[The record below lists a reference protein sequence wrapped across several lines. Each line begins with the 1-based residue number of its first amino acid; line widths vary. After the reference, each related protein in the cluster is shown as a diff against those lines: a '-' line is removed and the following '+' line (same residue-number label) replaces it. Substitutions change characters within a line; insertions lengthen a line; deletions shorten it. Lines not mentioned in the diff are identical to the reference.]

1 MKHFLYSLALPILGD
16 IMDLVTVY
24 PRKYLSFKD
33 DMADPE
39 TIKAVYARLEKMPVK
54 TQKDA
59 AAWLE
64 AWSEVMSAIGEK
76 YSKAYFAMTR
86 NTKDEAVGKEYERL
100 ASKVIPLM
108 SELDESMKKRFM
120 ALPVKWI
127 PKNYAIARMNVQW
140 AVELFRKENLALL
153 SDEMLL
159 KSQYQKISGGWETE
173 FDGKKVT
180 PQKLNPLLKSPD
192 RDLRERAW
200 RARVGMQYAD
210 TQKLDELFEKMLV
223 LRKKLAA
230 NAGMESYLDYRY
242 KELSR
247 LSYTR
252 KDTKAFR
259 DAIHKFVVPAVKKM
273 MDKRKKTMGL
283 KTLRPWDTVVD
294 PDGAEP
300 PKVYKDL
307 PELKDKAARVLK
319 SIDKEF
325 EQAFWLMDK
334 KGYLDLENRP
344 GKAPGA
350 YSSDFPE
357 ERMALIFG
365 NAVGTS
371 DDFDTL
377 MHESG
382 HAIHT
387 LSCRQLPLLI
397 RGYPLEFAEVASM
410 SLELLARPYWD
421 IVFNEEDK
429 KRIGIEQL
437 EDLLKFLPFMAMLD
451 EFQDWVYIHK
461 DGADS
466 KARAK
471 YWKALFAKYMPYIDY
486 SDLEEFQGIG
496 WQYLHVYE
504 VPLYYVEY
512 GIAQVGAMQVF
523 VNSLDDYKNAVKH
536 YKHALT
542 LGTTVSLPELFEAA
556 NVKFVLKHPEVLE
569 KVTKKIS
576 KLIDL

>member
-1 MKHFLYSLALPILGD
+1 
-16 IMDLVTVY
+16 MDLET
-24 PRKYLSFKD
+24 KYQREFLSKD
-33 DMADPE
+33 DDMGKPD
-39 TIKAVYARLEKMPVK
+39 TIKAAYARLEKMPVE
-54 TQKDA
+54 TEADA
-59 AAWLE
+59 AKWLD
-64 AWSEVMSAIGEK
+64 AWSEVMSAVQK
-76 YSKAYFAMTR
+76 KQSRAYFAMTR
-86 NTKDEAVGKEYERL
+86 DTRDESAMKEYERL
-100 ASKVIPLM
+100 ANEVAPLVG
-108 SELDESMKKRFM
+108 ELDESMKKRFL
-120 ALPVKWI
+120 ALPEAWI
-127 PKNYAIARMNVQW
+127 PGNFAIARKNIQW
-140 AVELFRKENLALL
+140 ALELFRKENLPLL
-153 SDEMLL
+153 SEETIL

-192 RDLRERAW
+192 RALRERAW
-200 RARVGMQYAD
+200 RARVGMQFAD
-210 TQKLDELFEKMLV
+210 REKLDELFGKMLE

-230 NAGMESYLDYRY
+230 NAGMDSYLDYRY

-259 DAIHKFVVPAVKKM
+259 EAIQKYVVPVVTRM
-273 MDKRKKTMGL
+273 MENRKQKMGL
-283 KTLRPWDTVVD
+283 DTLRPWDTAVD

-307 PELKDKAARVLK
+307 PELKEKAAKVLR
-319 SIDKEF
+319 SIDPEF
-325 EQAFWLMDK
+325 ERAFWLMDRM
-334 KGYLDLENRP
+334 GYLDLENRP

-357 ERMALIFG
+357 ERMALVFG

-387 LSCRQLPLLI
+387 LSCRQLPLLV

-410 SLELLARPYWD
+410 SMELLARPYWD
-421 IVFNEEDK
+421 IVYNETDRE
-429 KRIGIEQL
+429 RIGIEQL
-437 EDLLKFLPFMAMLD
+437 QDLFKFLPFMAMLD
-451 EFQDWVYIHK
+451 EFQDWVYSAQE
-461 DGADS
+461 GADP
-466 KARAK
+466 KARRE
-471 YWKALFAKYMPYIDY
+471 YWRSLAAKYMPHVDY
-486 SDLEEFQGIG
+486 SGLEDIQGIG

-523 VNSLDDYKNAVKH
+523 VNSLHDYQNAVKH
-536 YKHALT
+536 YKQALT
-542 LGTTVSLPELFEAA
+542 LGTTVGLPELFEAA
-556 NVKFVLKHPEVLE
+556 GVKFVLKNPEALE
-569 KVTKKIS
+569 NVTKEITKQIG
-576 KLIDL
+576 L

>member
-1 MKHFLYSLALPILGD
+1 
-16 IMDLVTVY
+16 MDLETKY
-24 PRKYLSFKD
+24 PRKFLKD
-33 DMADPE
+33 SEDMGNPA
-39 TIKAVYARLEKMPVK
+39 TIKAAYARLEKMPVE
-54 TQKDA
+54 TEA
-59 AAWLE
+59 AAAQWLD
-64 AWSEVMSAIGEK
+64 AWSEVMSAIMEK
-76 YSKAYFAMTR
+76 HSRAYFAMTR
-86 NTKDEAVGKEYERL
+86 NTKDEAAGKEFERI
-100 ASKVIPLM
+100 ASEVMPLM
-108 SELDESMKKRFM
+108 SELDDSMKRRFLS
-120 ALPVKWI
+120 LPKSWT
-127 PKNYAIARMNVQW
+127 PKNFAIARENTKW
-140 AVELFRKENLALL
+140 AVELYRKENLSLL
-153 SDEMLL
+153 SEEMIL
-159 KSQYQKISGGWETE
+159 KSQYQKISGGWITE
-173 FDGKKVT
+173 FDGKKMT
-180 PQKLNPLLKSPD
+180 PQMLRPHLKSPD
-192 RDLRERAW
+192 RVLRERAW
-200 RARVGMQYAD
+200 RAIIGMHHEDQV
-210 TQKLDELFEKMLV
+210 KLDELFDKMLE
-223 LRKKLAA
+223 LRRKLAA
-230 NAGMESYLDYRY
+230 NTDMSSYLDYRY

-247 LSYTR
+247 LSYAR

-259 DAIHKFVVPAVKKM
+259 DAIHKFVVPAVSRM
-273 MDKRKKTMGL
+273 METRREKMGL
-283 KTLRPWDTVVD
+283 ESLRPWDTSVD

-307 PELKDKAARVLK
+307 PELKDKAAKVLK
-319 SIDKEF
+319 SIDPEF
-325 EQAFWLMDK
+325 EKAFWLMDR

-387 LSCRQLPLLI
+387 LSCRQLPLLV

-421 IVFNEEDK
+421 IVYNEEDR

-451 EFQDWVYIHK
+451 EFQDWVYSSK
-461 DGADS
+461 EGADPA
-466 KARAK
+466 ARRKQWRKMAK
-471 YWKALFAKYMPYIDY
+471 KYMPHVDY
-486 SDLEEFQGIG
+486 SGLEEFQEIG

-523 VNSLDDYKNAVKH
+523 VNSLHDYRKAVKE
-536 YKHALT
+536 YKFALT
-542 LGTTVSLPELFEAA
+542 LGTTVSLPELFESAG
-556 NVKFVLKHPEVLE
+556 VKFVLKHPDVLE
-569 KVTKKIS
+569 RVTKEIS

>member
-1 MKHFLYSLALPILGD
+1 
-16 IMDLVTVY
+16 
-24 PRKYLSFKD
+24 
-33 DMADPE
+33 
-39 TIKAVYARLEKMPVK
+39 
-54 TQKDA
+54 
-59 AAWLE
+59 
-64 AWSEVMSAIGEK
+64 
-76 YSKAYFAMTR
+76 
-86 NTKDEAVGKEYERL
+86 
-100 ASKVIPLM
+100 
-108 SELDESMKKRFM
+108 
-120 ALPVKWI
+120 
-127 PKNYAIARMNVQW
+127 
-140 AVELFRKENLALL
+140 
-153 SDEMLL
+153 
-159 KSQYQKISGGWETE
+159 
-173 FDGKKVT
+173 
-180 PQKLNPLLKSPD
+180 
-192 RDLRERAW
+192 AW
-200 RARVGMQYAD
+200 RARVSMQYAD
-210 TQKLDELFEKMLV
+210 IAKLDELFEKMLT
-223 LRKKLAA
+223 LRKTLAS
-230 NAGMESYLDYRY
+230 NAGMDSYLDYRY
-242 KELSR
+242 KDLNR

-259 DAIHKFVVPAVKKM
+259 DAIHKFVVPAVAKM
-273 MDKRKKTMGL
+273 MDKRKKKMGL
-283 KTLRPWDTVVD
+283 KTLRPWDTAVD

-307 PELKDKAARVLK
+307 PELKAKAAKVLK
-319 SIDKEF
+319 SVDPEF
-325 EQAFWLMDK
+325 EEAFWLMDR

-357 ERMALIFG
+357 ERMALVFG

-410 SLELLARPYWD
+410 SMELLARPYWD
-421 IVFNEEDK
+421 IVYNEEDR

-437 EDLLKFLPFMAMLD
+437 EDLLKFLPFMAILD
-451 EFQDWVYIHK
+451 EFQDWVYIDPK
-461 DGADS
+461 GADA
-466 KARAK
+466 KARAD
-471 YWKALFAKYMPYIDY
+471 YWRKLYAKYMPYIDY
-486 SDLEEFQGIG
+486 SGLEQFQGMG

-523 VNSLDDYKNAVKH
+523 VNSLDDYKGAVKH
-536 YKHALT
+536 YKYALT
-542 LGTTVSLPELFEAA
+542 LGTTVSLPELFESAG
-556 NVKFVLKHPEVLE
+556 VKFVLKNPEVLE

>member
-1 MKHFLYSLALPILGD
+1 
-16 IMDLVTVY
+16 MDLETKY
-24 PRKYLSFKD
+24 PRKFLSKD
-33 DMADPE
+33 DDMGNPD
-39 TIKAVYARLEKMPVK
+39 TIKAAYARLEKMPVG
-54 TQKDA
+54 TREEA
-59 AAWLE
+59 EAWLD
-64 AWSEVMSAIGEK
+64 AWSEVMSAVQEK
-76 YSKAYFAMTR
+76 GSRAYFAMTR
-86 NTKDEAVGKEYERL
+86 DTKDEAASKEYEHI
-100 ASKVIPLM
+100 AGTVMPLVG
-108 SELDESMKKRFM
+108 ELDESMKKRFM
-120 ALPVKWI
+120 ALPESWT
-127 PKNYAIARMNVQW
+127 PKNHAIARMNIQW
-140 AVELFRKENLALL
+140 AVELFRRENLPLL
-153 SDEMLL
+153 SEEMML

-192 RDLRERAW
+192 RTLRERAW
-200 RARVGMQYAD
+200 RARISMQYGD
-210 TQKLDELFEKMLV
+210 TAKLDELFEKMLD

-230 NAGMESYLDYRY
+230 NAGMDSYLDYRY

-259 DAIHKFVVPAVKKM
+259 DAIHKFVVPAVRKM
-273 MDKRKKTMGL
+273 MENRKEKMGL
-283 KTLRPWDTVVD
+283 ETIRPWDTAVD

-307 PELKDKAARVLK
+307 PELKEKAAKVLK
-319 SIDKEF
+319 AIDPEF
-325 EQAFWLMDK
+325 EQAFWLMDRM
-334 KGYLDLENRP
+334 GYLDLENRP

-357 ERMALIFG
+357 ERMALVFG

-387 LSCRQLPLLI
+387 LSCRQLPLLV

-410 SLELLARPYWD
+410 SMELLARPYWD
-421 IVFNEEDK
+421 IVYNETDR

-437 EDLLKFLPFMAMLD
+437 QDLLKFLPFMAMLD
-451 EFQDWVYIHK
+451 EFQDWVYVAPE
-461 DGADS
+461 GADS
-466 KARAK
+466 KARAE
-471 YWKALFAKYMPYIDY
+471 YWKKLYAKYMPYVDY
-486 SDLEEFQGIG
+486 SGLEEFQGIG

-523 VNSLDDYKNAVKH
+523 VNSLHDYRKAVKEYKN
-536 YKHALT
+536 ALT

-556 NVKFVLKHPEVLE
+556 GVKFVLKNPEVLE
-569 KVTKKIS
+569 KVTSEIS
-576 KLIDL
+576 NLIDL

>member
-1 MKHFLYSLALPILGD
+1 
-16 IMDLVTVY
+16 
-24 PRKYLSFKD
+24 
-33 DMADPE
+33 MADPE
-39 TIKAVYARLEKMPVK
+39 TIKKAYARLEKMPVE

-64 AWSEVMSAIGEK
+64 AWSEVMSAVQEK
-76 YSKAYFAMTR
+76 STRAYFAMTR
-86 NTKDEAVGKEYERL
+86 DTKDEQAGKDYEHIAGVVTPLVG
-100 ASKVIPLM
+100 
-108 SELDESMKKRFM
+108 ELDESMKKRFM
-120 ALPVKWI
+120 ALPEAWI
-127 PKNYAIARMNVQW
+127 PENYAIARKNVQW
-140 AVELFRKENLALL
+140 AVELFRKENLPLL
-153 SDEMLL
+153 SEEMIL
-159 KSQYQKISGGWETE
+159 KSQYQKISGGWQTE
-173 FDGKKVT
+173 FDGETVT

-200 RARVGMQYAD
+200 RARVGMHYAD
-210 TQKLDELFEKMLV
+210 MEKLNGLFEKMLG
-223 LRKKLAA
+223 LRNNLAS
-230 NAGMESYLDYRY
+230 NAGMDNYLDYRY

-259 DAIHKFVVPAVKKM
+259 DAIHKFVVPAVNKM
-273 MDKRKKTMGL
+273 MDKRKKKMGL
-283 KTLRPWDTVVD
+283 KTLRPWDTAVD

-307 PELKDKAARVLK
+307 PELKEKAARVLK
-319 SIDKEF
+319 SIDPEF
-325 EQAFWLMDK
+325 EKAFWLMDR

-350 YSSDFPE
+350 YSNDFPE
-357 ERMALIFG
+357 ERMAMVFG

-387 LSCRQLPLLI
+387 LSCRQLSLLV

-410 SLELLARPYWD
+410 SMELLARPYWD
-421 IVFNEEDK
+421 IVYNEADR

-437 EDLLKFLPFMAMLD
+437 EDLLKFLPFMAILD
-451 EFQDWVYIHK
+451 EFQDWVYIDK
-461 DGADS
+461 GGADS
-466 KARAK
+466 KARAD
-471 YWKALFAKYMPYIDY
+471 YWKKLFAKYMPYIDY
-486 SDLEEFQGIG
+486 SGLEEFQGIG

-523 VNSLDDYKNAVKH
+523 VNSLEDYRNAVKH

-542 LGTTVSLPELFEAA
+542 LGTTVGLPELFEAA
-556 NVKFVLKHPEVLE
+556 GVKFVLKHPEVLE
-569 KVTKKIS
+569 KVTKEIS
-576 KLIDL
+576 KLIDH

>member
-1 MKHFLYSLALPILGD
+1 
-16 IMDLVTVY
+16 MDLETVY
-24 PRKYLSFKD
+24 GRKFLSQGD
-33 DMADPE
+33 DMGKPD
-39 TIKAVYARLEKMPVK
+39 TIRAAYARLEEMPVA
-54 TQKDA
+54 TQLEGET
-59 AAWLE
+59 WLE
-64 AWSEVMSAIGEK
+64 AWSEVMSAVQEK
-76 YSKAYFAMTR
+76 QSRAYFAMTR
-86 NTKDEAVGKEYERL
+86 DTKDQAAGKEYERI
-100 ASKVIPLM
+100 ASQVMPLVG
-108 SELDESMKKRFM
+108 ELDESMKKRFM
-120 ALPVKWI
+120 SLPEDWT
-127 PKNYAIARMNVQW
+127 PKDFGIARKNIQW
-140 AVELFRKENLALL
+140 ALELFRKENLPLL
-153 SDEMLL
+153 AEEMIL

-180 PQKLNPLLKSPD
+180 PQMLTPLLKNPD
-192 RDLRERAW
+192 RGLRERAW
-200 RARVGMQYAD
+200 RARIGMHYAD
-210 TQKLDELFEKMLV
+210 TEKLDGLFGKMLE
-223 LRKKLAA
+223 LRNKLAA
-230 NAGMESYLDYRY
+230 NAGMKSYLDFRY

-259 DAIHKFVVPAVKKM
+259 DAIHRFVVPAVNKM
-273 MDKRKKTMGL
+273 MDKRRKKMGL
-283 KTLRPWDTVVD
+283 ETLRPWDTAVD

-300 PKVYKDL
+300 PKIYKDL
-307 PELKDKAARVLK
+307 PELKNKAAKVLK
-319 SIDKEF
+319 SVDPEF
-325 EQAFWLMDK
+325 EKAFWLMDG

-350 YSSDFPE
+350 YSNDFPE

-371 DDFDTL
+371 DDFDTV

-387 LSCRQLPLLI
+387 LSCRHLPLLV

-421 IVFNEEDK
+421 IVYNETDR

-451 EFQDWVYIHK
+451 EFQDWVYSDK
-461 DGADS
+461 KGADP
-466 KARAK
+466 KARRKQWAK
-471 YWKALFAKYMPYIDY
+471 MAAKYMPHVDW
-486 SDLEEFQGIG
+486 SGLEQFQEIG

-523 VNSLDDYKNAVKH
+523 VNSLEDYKKAVKN
-536 YKHALT
+536 YKYALT

-556 NVKFVLKHPEVLE
+556 GVKFVLKHPKVLE
-569 KVTKKIS
+569 KVTKEIS
-576 KLIDL
+576 RLINL